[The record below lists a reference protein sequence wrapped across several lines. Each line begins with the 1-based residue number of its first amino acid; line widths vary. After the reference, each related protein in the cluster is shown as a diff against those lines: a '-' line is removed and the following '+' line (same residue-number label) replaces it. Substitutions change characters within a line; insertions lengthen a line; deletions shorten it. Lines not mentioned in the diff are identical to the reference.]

1 MRQAARRTEMLG
13 TFEKARAILDLYT
26 TERSEWGV
34 SEVARQL
41 GMPTSSAHVLLASLA
56 ELGVLHRTV
65 AGRYRL
71 GFKLLALSQ
80 VLLANTPWREVAQEE
95 MNRLGRALGETLH
108 LAALDGNQVVLVAG
122 VPGHLPGSVRLP
134 RVGTVLSALT
144 SASGQVLLAHRPREV
159 VEAVLAATE
168 DPLTWDIL
176 VELLEQVRTDG
187 CAREIGKPAL
197 GHSSLA
203 APVRNHNGEV
213 IAALAC
219 SVPSDRFRDREGHLR
234 AALVQACTQISLRI
248 GYHPELSG
256 KGLLVWS
263 SVEGRDKLYPAA
275 RRSGARRR
283 PKSQTP

>member
-1 MRQAARRTEMLG
+1 MLG

-26 TERSEWGV
+26 TERPEWGV

-56 ELGVLHRTV
+56 GLGVLHRTV

-95 MNRLGRALGETLH
+95 MNRLARAFGETLH
-108 LAALDGNQVVLVAG
+108 LAALDGGQVVLVAG
-122 VPGHLPGSVRLP
+122 VQGHLPGSVRLP
-134 RVGTVLSALT
+134 RVGTVLPAST

-159 VEAVLAATE
+159 VEAVLDAAGH
-168 DPLTWDIL
+168 PLTWDVL
-176 VELLEQVRTDG
+176 AEALEQVRTG
-187 CAREIGKPAL
+187 GYAREAGEHCPD
-197 GHSSLA
+197 GGSLA

-213 IAALAC
+213 IAALAF
-219 SVPSDRFRDREGHLR
+219 SVPADRFHDREGHLR
-234 AALVQACTQISLRI
+234 AALVQACAEVSLRI

-256 KGLLVWS
+256 EGLLVWS
-263 SVEGRDKLYPAA
+263 SVGGREKLHPAP

-283 PKSQTP
+283 PGSQTR